1 MFESSRGHVKIMKKN
16 SKVAL
21 VTGGVRR
28 LGREIA
34 IELDNLGYDVI
45 VTYNNSKTSD
55 VLKVNYAVAL
65 KTDVTKIDD
74 IKKLF
79 SFINKRYKKLDV
91 VVNNA
96 GIFRNKDFFKITE
109 KDFDDFIDTN
119 LKSQFFISQFASKL
133 MLKSKNKNSIP
144 QIINIASLGALQ
156 NWTGYIPYSISKAGV
171 IKLTKQL
178 AKKLA
183 PEILVNSI
191 SPGTIIIDNDK
202 NETVNFNEM
211 KKYPL
216 KKFGNAKDITS
227 LIKYLVTENE
237 FITGHNFIV
246 DGGKLLN

>member
-1 MFESSRGHVKIMKKN
+1 MKKN

-45 VTYNNSKTSD
+45 VTYNHSKTSD

-65 KTDVTKIDD
+65 KTDVTKIEE

-79 SFINKRYKKLDV
+79 SFINKRYKRLDV

-109 KDFDDFIDTN
+109 KDFDDFINTN
-119 LKSQFFISQFASKL
+119 LKSQFFISQFAAKL
-133 MLKSKNKNSIP
+133 IRKTKNNKSTP

-156 NWTGYIPYSISKAGV
+156 NWTGYIPYSISKVGV
-171 IKLTKQL
+171 IKMTQQL

-183 PEILVNSI
+183 PDILVNSI

-216 KKFGNAKDITS
+216 KKFGKSEDITS
-227 LIKYLVTENE
+227 LIKYLVTENK
-237 FITGHNFIV
+237 FITGHNFII

>member
-1 MFESSRGHVKIMKKN
+1 MKKN

-45 VTYNNSKTSD
+45 VTYNNSITSD

-65 KTDVTKIDD
+65 KTDVTKIEE

-79 SFINKRYKKLDV
+79 SFINKRYKRLDV

-109 KDFDDFIDTN
+109 NDFDDFIDTN
-119 LKSQFFISQFASKL
+119 LKSQFFISQIAAKL
-133 MLKSKNKNSIP
+133 MLRTKNKNSTT

-171 IKLTKQL
+171 IKMTQQL

-183 PEILVNSI
+183 PDILVNSI

-216 KKFGNAKDITS
+216 KKFGKAKDITS

>member
-1 MFESSRGHVKIMKKN
+1 MKKN

-65 KTDVTKIDD
+65 KTDVTKIEE

-79 SFINKRYKKLDV
+79 SFINKRYKRLDV

-119 LKSQFFISQFASKL
+119 LKSQFFISQFAAKL
-133 MLKSKNKNSIP
+133 MLKTKNKNSIH

-171 IKLTKQL
+171 IKMTQQL

-183 PEILVNSI
+183 PDILVNSI

-216 KKFGNAKDITS
+216 KKFGKSEDITS

>member
-1 MFESSRGHVKIMKKN
+1 MKKN

-28 LGREIA
+28 LGREIS

-65 KTDVTKIDD
+65 KTDVTKIEE

-79 SFINKRYKKLDV
+79 SFINKRYKRLDV
-91 VVNNA
+91 VINNA

-109 KDFDDFIDTN
+109 KDFDDFIETN
-119 LKSQFFISQFASKL
+119 LKSQFFISQFAAKL
-133 MLKSKNKNSIP
+133 MLKTKNNNSTP

-171 IKLTKQL
+171 IKMTQQL

-183 PEILVNSI
+183 PDILVNSI

-216 KKFGNAKDITS
+216 KKFGKSEDITS

>member
-1 MFESSRGHVKIMKKN
+1 MKKK

-65 KTDVTKIDD
+65 KTDVTKIEE

-79 SFINKRYKKLDV
+79 SFINKRYKRLDV

-109 KDFDDFIDTN
+109 KDFDDFIETN
-119 LKSQFFISQFASKL
+119 LKSQFFISQFAAKL
-133 MLKSKNKNSIP
+133 MLKTKNKNSTP
-144 QIINIASLGALQ
+144 QIINIASLGAFQ

-171 IKLTKQL
+171 IKMTQQL

-183 PEILVNSI
+183 PDILVNSI

-216 KKFGNAKDITS
+216 KKFGKSEDITS